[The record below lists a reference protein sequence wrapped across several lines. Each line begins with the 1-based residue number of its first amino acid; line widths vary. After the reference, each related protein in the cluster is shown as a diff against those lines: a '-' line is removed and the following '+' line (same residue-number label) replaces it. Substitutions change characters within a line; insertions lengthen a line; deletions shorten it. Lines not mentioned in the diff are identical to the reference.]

1 MAGGDKFMKPSE
13 RGKRNPLSNETG
25 PSNNGPIVN
34 PPRMAAIGGFKTDKR
49 GFNKNTITIRKPGGM
64 NG

>member
-1 MAGGDKFMKPSE
+1 MAGGDKFMKPGE
-13 RGKRNPLSNETG
+13 RGKRNPLSNDTG

-34 PPRMAAIGGFKTDKR
+34 PPRMAAIGGFKSDKK
-49 GFNKNTITIRKPGGM
+49 GMAKNTMRIHKPGGM